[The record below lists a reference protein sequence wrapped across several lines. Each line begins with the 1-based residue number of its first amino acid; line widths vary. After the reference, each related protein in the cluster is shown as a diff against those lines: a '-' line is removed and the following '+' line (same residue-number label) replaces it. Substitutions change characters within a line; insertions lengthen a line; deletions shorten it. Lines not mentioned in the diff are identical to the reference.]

1 MIIIENIDNET
12 HIRKARTP
20 SYIFKDFYPISPPFG
35 HGGVEVLDEK
45 GKMAYVS
52 IEPKLKPEEV
62 ELIGKIKEFIVSTPE
77 VSLEILDN
85 PTFLRE
91 YLLERMQTFYK
102 KNDKE
107 INPLAEDKILYYLF
121 RDFLGYGKMDVLMND
136 PFIEDIS
143 CNGYGLPIYIWHTI
157 YESMPT
163 QIQYTDKDELSKI
176 ITRLVYK
183 TGQQISI
190 AQPILE
196 GTLPE
201 GYRAHVTLDEVS
213 KKGDTFTIRKYKANP
228 FTIVDLLKRNTIDV
242 KMAAYLWTLVEYKRS
257 MMVCGA
263 VASGKTALLNSVGM
277 YIKPEMKVVTI
288 EEVRELRLH
297 ENWIPLTSRPSFQ
310 PGVKEITLYDLLKS
324 SLRQRPDYII
334 IGEVRGEETYT
345 LFQSMAVG
353 HGGLCSIH
361 ADNLESVIK
370 RLRTK
375 PMNIPEMMLPL
386 MNTLILIRRVRQ
398 GDNIERRVDEISE
411 ILPPANEEGL
421 VKLSPRYKWDAKTD
435 TFKYHAP
442 KGDDHDVF
450 KQISEIYQIP
460 LEQIKREIEVKET
473 ILDWMMKIDVKDYK
487 EVQNV
492 VRNYFLKPEEALNLA
507 KLETKN
513 NGF

>member
-1 MIIIENIDNET
+1 MIIAENYDLDTELQ
-12 HIRKARTP
+12 KARVP
-20 SYIFKDFYPISPPFG
+20 KYIFKDFYPITPPFG
-35 HGGVEVLDEK
+35 HGGIEVLDEK
-45 GKMAYVS
+45 GKMEYVS

-62 ELIGKIKEFIVSTPE
+62 ELMGKIKDYIVTTPE
-77 VSLEILDN
+77 VSLKILDD
-85 PTFLRE
+85 PMLLRE
-91 YLLERMQTFYK
+91 YLLERMTSFYE

-163 QIQYTDKDELSKI
+163 HIQYEDKDELSKI
-176 ITRLVYK
+176 VTRLVYK
-183 TGQQISI
+183 TGLQISI

-213 KKGDTFTIRKYKANP
+213 RKGDTFTIRKYKANP
-228 FTIVDLLKRNTIDV
+228 FTIVDLLKRNTIDI
-242 KMAAYLWTLVEYKRS
+242 KLAAYLWTLVEYKRS
-257 MMVCGA
+257 LMICGA
-263 VASGKTALLNSVGM
+263 VASGKTALLNSIGM
-277 YIKPEMKVVTI
+277 YIKPEMKAVTI

-386 MNTLILIRRVRQ
+386 MNTLVLIRRVRL
-398 GDNIERRVDEISE
+398 GENIERRVDEVAE
-411 ILPPANEEGL
+411 ILPPATEEGL
-421 VKLSPRYKWDAKTD
+421 VKLQPRFKWNAKTD
-435 TFKYHAP
+435 TFKYTAP
-442 KGDDHDVF
+442 KKDEFDVF

-460 LEQIKREIEVKET
+460 LTQIQREIEVKET
-473 ILDWMMKIDVKDYK
+473 ILEWMMKIDVGDYK
-487 EVQNV
+487 EVQNI
-492 VRNYFLKPEEALNLA
+492 VRNYYLKPEEALNLA
-507 KLETKN
+507 KMETKN
-513 NGF
+513 NGI

>member
-1 MIIIENIDNET
+1 MKSNVSLSTELIEGSRVKSPNYT
-12 HIRKARTP
+12 
-20 SYIFKDFYPISPPFG
+20 FKDFYKVSPPFG
-35 HGGVEVLDEK
+35 YSGVEVLDEK
-45 GKMAYVS
+45 GKMEYVS
-52 IEPKLKPEEV
+52 IEPKLKPEEI
-62 ELIGKIKEFIVSTPE
+62 ELIEKIKEFIVSTPE
-77 VSLEILDN
+77 VSLQILDN
-85 PTFLRE
+85 PSLLRE
-91 YLLERMQTFYK
+91 YLLERMGTYYK
-102 KNDKE
+102 KNDKKV
-107 INPLAEDKILYYLF
+107 NPLAEDKILYYLF
-121 RDFLGYGKMDVLMND
+121 RDFLGYGKMDILMND
-136 PFIEDIS
+136 PYIEDIS
-143 CNGYGLPIYIWHTI
+143 CNGYGLPVYIWHTV

-163 QIQYTDKDELSKI
+163 QINYEHKDELSRI

-213 KKGDTFTIRKYKANP
+213 KKGDTFTIRKYKSNP
-228 FTIVDLLKRNTIDV
+228 FTIVDLLKRNTLDV
-242 KMAAYLWTLVEYKRS
+242 KIAAYLWTLVEYKRS
-257 MMVCGA
+257 MMVSGA

-353 HGGLCSIH
+353 HGGICSIH
-361 ADNLESVIK
+361 ADNLDSVIK

-386 MNTLILIRRVRQ
+386 MNTLILIRRVKT
-398 GDNIERRVDEISE
+398 GENIERRVDEISE
-411 ILPPANEEGL
+411 ILPPATEGGL
-421 VKLSPRYKWDAKTD
+421 VQLTPRFKWDAKTD
-435 TFKYHAP
+435 TFKHFKPKKGEYH
-442 KGDDHDVF
+442 VL
-450 KQISEIYQIP
+450 KQISDIYQLPI
-460 LEQIKREIEVKET
+460 EQIKRDIEVKET

-492 VRNYFLKPEEALNLA
+492 VRNYYLKPEEALNLA
-507 KLETKN
+507 KMETAS
-513 NGF
+513 

>member
-1 MIIIENIDNET
+1 MEKQITYTDNEFK
-12 HIRKARTP
+12 RP
-20 SYIFKDFYPISPPFG
+20 EYLFKDFYPITPPFG
-35 HGGVEVLDEK
+35 HGGVEVLDDK

-52 IEPKLKPEEV
+52 IEPRLKSEEIKL
-62 ELIGKIKEFIVSTPE
+62 IQDIKDYIVSTPE
-77 VSLEILDN
+77 VSLEVLDN
-85 PTFLRE
+85 PTLLRD
-91 YLLERMQTFYK
+91 YLTERMQTYYK
-102 KNDKE
+102 KNEKT
-107 INPLAEDKILYYLF
+107 INPIAQDKIIYYLF

-136 PFIEDIS
+136 PYIEDIS

-163 QIQYTDKDELSKI
+163 QIQFKDKEELSKI

-228 FTIVDLLKRNTIDV
+228 FTIIDLLRKNTLDI

-277 YIKPEMKVVTI
+277 YIKPEMKAVTI

-297 ENWIPLTSRPSFQ
+297 ENWIPLTTRPSFQ

-386 MNTLILIRRVRQ
+386 MNSLILIRRVRQ
-398 GDNIERRVDEISE
+398 GEDIERRVDEIQE
-411 ILPPANEEGL
+411 LLPPSKEGGL
-421 VKLSPRYKWDAKTD
+421 VKLSQRFKWDAKTD
-435 TFKYHAP
+435 TFKYHPP
-442 KGDDHDVF
+442 KKNEIDIF

-460 LEQIKREIEVKET
+460 ISQINKEIKVKET
-473 ILDWMMKIDVKDYK
+473 ILEWMKKSDIEDYK
-487 EVQNV
+487 DVQNI
-492 VRNYFLKPEEALNLA
+492 VRNYYLQPEEVLNLA
-507 KLETKN
+507 KMETKN

>member
-1 MIIIENIDNET
+1 MENTNRI
-12 HIRKARTP
+12 KTP
-20 SYIFKDFYPISPPFG
+20 LYIFKDFYQVSPRFG
-35 HGGVEVLDEK
+35 YGGVEVLDEK
-45 GKMAYVS
+45 GKMDYIS
-52 IEPKLKPEEV
+52 IEPTLKSEEV
-62 ELIGKIKEFIVSTPE
+62 ELIRNIKDYIVSTPE
-77 VSLEILDN
+77 VSLDVLDN
-85 PTFLRE
+85 PSLLRE
-91 YLLERMQTFYK
+91 YLIERMRSYYK
-102 KNDKE
+102 KNEK
-107 INPLAEDKILYYLF
+107 IVNHLSEDKILYYLF
-121 RDFLGYGKMDVLMND
+121 RDFLGYGKIDVLMND
-136 PFIEDIS
+136 PYIEDIS
-143 CNGYGLPIYIWHTI
+143 CNGYELPIYIWHTI

-163 QIQYTDKDELSKI
+163 KIEFKDKDELNKMV
-176 ITRLVYK
+176 TRLVYK

-228 FTIVDLLKRNTIDV
+228 FTIIDLLRRNTLDI

-257 MMVCGA
+257 MMICGA
-263 VASGKTALLNSVGM
+263 VASGKTALLNSIGM

-297 ENWIPLTSRPSFQ
+297 ENWIPLTTRPSFQ

-375 PMNIPEMMLPL
+375 PMSIPEMMLPL
-386 MNTLILIRRVRQ
+386 MNTLVLIRRVRQ
-398 GDNIERRVDEISE
+398 DENIERRVDEIQE
-411 ILPPANEEGL
+411 MLPPAKEGGL
-421 VKLSPRYKWDAKTD
+421 VKLVPRFKWDAKSD
-435 TFKYHAP
+435 TFNYHAP
-442 KGDDHDVF
+442 KKNEPDIF

-460 LEQIKREIEVKET
+460 ISQIRREIEVKET
-473 ILDWMMKIDVKDYK
+473 ILEWMMKSSVEDYK
-487 EVQNV
+487 DVQNI
-492 VRNYFLKPEEALNLA
+492 VRNYYLQPEEALNLA
-507 KLETKN
+507 KMETKN
-513 NGF
+513 NGY

>member
-1 MIIIENIDNET
+1 ME
-12 HIRKARTP
+12 
-20 SYIFKDFYPISPPFG
+20 
-35 HGGVEVLDEK
+35 
-45 GKMAYVS
+45 YVS
-52 IEPKLKPEEV
+52 IEPKLKAEEV
-62 ELIGKIKEFIVSTPE
+62 ELIAKIKEYIVSTPE
-77 VSLEILDN
+77 VSLKILDN
-85 PTFLRE
+85 PALLRE
-91 YLLERMQTFYK
+91 YLLERMQSYYK
-102 KNDKE
+102 KNDKDV
-107 INPLAEDKILYYLF
+107 NPLAEDKILYYLF

-136 PFIEDIS
+136 PYIEDIS
-143 CNGYGLPIYIWHTI
+143 CNGYGLPVYIWHTV

-163 QIQYTDKDELSKI
+163 QINYENKDELSKI

-213 KKGDTFTIRKYKANP
+213 KKGDTFTIRKYKSNP
-228 FTIVDLLKRNTIDV
+228 FTIVDLLKRNTLDV

-324 SLRQRPDYII
+324 SLRQRPDYIV

-361 ADNLESVIK
+361 ADNLDSVIK
-370 RLRTK
+370 RLRTR

-386 MNTLILIRRVRQ
+386 MNSLVLIRRVKT

-411 ILPPANEEGL
+411 ILPPTTEEGL
-421 VKLSPRYKWDAKTD
+421 VKLAPRFKWDAKTD
-435 TFKYHAP
+435 TFKHFEP
-442 KGDDHDVF
+442 KKTEQHVL
-450 KQISEIYQIP
+450 KQISDIYQIP
-460 LEQIKREIEVKET
+460 VEQIKREIEVKET

-487 EVQNV
+487 EVQNI
-492 VRNYFLKPEEALNLA
+492 VRNYYLKPEEALNQA
-507 KLETKN
+507 KMETAN
-513 NGF
+513 